1 MTCRMAIRSRPG
13 NARNRMGRSAAI
25 VPFRAPGQRRGLTR
39 CARDGILGLLA
50 GLLISSA
57 PSVAATADG
66 PEPAVKLVDAAIQDT
81 LQLLGTSQLTRAEAI
96 QRLRTLLDRY
106 VDLPR
111 VGRDSLGSYWHHA
124 STEQQAGFL
133 ALFESFLA
141 DGYSGSVVKM
151 GSLHFGQPTVVE
163 HAGDVTVVRTDVELS
178 GGGAVPVLFM
188 VGQCDDGSYRVVD
201 VVAAAISMSKLFNA
215 DFGAVLRNNGGR
227 FDALIDALGRKVSA
241 TPVVD

>member
-1 MTCRMAIRSRPG
+1 M
-13 NARNRMGRSAAI
+13 RNRTGRAAAI
-25 VPFRAPGQRRGLTR
+25 LPFRAPGAQRGLTR
-39 CARDGILGLLA
+39 WARDGILGLLA
-50 GLLISSA
+50 GLLIGSV
-57 PSVAATADG
+57 PSVAATAEG

-81 LQLLGTSQLTRAEAI
+81 LQLLGTAQLTRAEAT

-106 VDLPR
+106 VDMPR
-111 VGRDSLGSYWHHA
+111 VGRDSLGSYWRHA
-124 STEQQAGFL
+124 SPEQQAGFL

-151 GSLHFGQPTVVE
+151 GSLHFGQPSVVE
-163 HAGDVTVVRTDVELS
+163 HVGDVTVVRTDVELS

-188 VGQCDDGSYRVVD
+188 VGRCDDGSYRVVD

-227 FDALIDALGRKVSA
+227 VDALIDALEHKVSA
-241 TPVVD
+241 APVAD